1 MYRSIWASNWQAAK
15 LARDIILS
23 MISLHMI
30 VHVSW
35 FGKTGFESRKNEL
48 ARSKFGKRVKRDA
61 IRSYMIIIAGNFFF
75 FFFGLLFFF
84 RAGGAAYPYVTGK
97 LERSC
102 FAVTNGPLL
111 QTPFAVGCMRKVNYA
126 ILVLSVLSMLI
137 SLLAVFS
144 EPFSKFQNPFLKVKK
159 FLFRL
164 YSWKDL
170 WGALGVIGFVN
181 LTLH

>member
-1 MYRSIWASNWQAAK
+1 
-15 LARDIILS
+15 

-84 RAGGAAYPYVTGK
+84 RAGGAAYQYVTGK
-97 LERSC
+97 LERS
-102 FAVTNGPLL
+102 
-111 QTPFAVGCMRKVNYA
+111 
-126 ILVLSVLSMLI
+126 
-137 SLLAVFS
+137 
-144 EPFSKFQNPFLKVKK
+144 
-159 FLFRL
+159 
-164 YSWKDL
+164 
-170 WGALGVIGFVN
+170 
-181 LTLH
+181 